1 MSYIH
6 IPVSYTYTY
15 SLDYRTPS
23 FHFNNYSPT
32 NSPLKRSTIWPM
44 HHVVT
49 VVPRGGVPMAGEI
62 LPASGQAVVAGA
74 RKSSPPL
81 TAATMGGGIAKVLAS
96 VYGSLPMA
104 VAVVAVYIMQSTVT
118 V

>member
-1 MSYIH
+1 
-6 IPVSYTYTY
+6 
-15 SLDYRTPS
+15 
-23 FHFNNYSPT
+23 
-32 NSPLKRSTIWPM
+32 M
-44 HHVVT
+44 HRAVI

-81 TAATMGGGIAKVLAS
+81 TAATMGGGIVRVLAS

-104 VAVVAVYIMQSTVT
+104 VAVVAVYVMQSTVT

>member
-1 MSYIH
+1 MTDDSFVCLIYIYLSHIH
-6 IPVSYTYTY
+6 ILTRLSYT
-15 SLDYRTPS
+15 L

-96 VYGSLPMA
+96 VYGSLPTA
-104 VAVVAVYIMQSTVT
+104 VAVVAVYVM
-118 V
+118 